1 MPSKGSTRHQYLL
14 KELLV
19 RNTLNLLD
27 LSTFKNPNEEKH
39 KKKIAA
45 KWAERGIKKGDFS

>member
-45 KWAERGIKKGDFS
+45 KWAERGIK